1 MAAGYGRSGW
11 SSGKYGQPT
20 DINVTGVVGTGAV
33 GSVAVSTDHAIAVT
47 GVAGTGAV
55 GSVTATGGANVTVT
69 GVAGTGAVGS
79 VTVSTGVSV
88 SATGVAGTGAVGS
101 VTATGGATVTVTGVA
116 GTGSVGDVTTKLDF
130 TVYVTGESATG
141 SVASVLVWGLVDD
154 TLSEQQIKSLSP
166 IPRLVGKI
174 KKGRYELKN
183 AKTRAETAIKGRKK
197 AILNGKQAAA
207 NAKTGGGNAF
217 YINGVEAPTLT
228 LVKSGTYRF
237 DTSNSTTATHPFRFS
252 TTSDGT
258 HGGGSIYSDG
268 VTIVGTQGESGS
280 YIEITVASD
289 APTLHYFC
297 TSHSGMGGQINIG
310 YSTVDDSQSI
320 TWEDIAA

>member
-20 DINVTGVVGTGAV
+20 D
-33 GSVAVSTDHAIAVT
+33 
-47 GVAGTGAV
+47 
-55 GSVTATGGANVTVT
+55 
-69 GVAGTGAVGS
+69 
-79 VTVSTGVSV
+79 
-88 SATGVAGTGAVGS
+88 
-101 VTATGGATVTVTGVA
+101 
-116 GTGSVGDVTTKLDF
+116 
-130 TVYVTGESATG
+130 
-141 SVASVLVWGLVDD
+141 
-154 TLSEQQIKSLSP
+154 
-166 IPRLVGKI
+166 
-174 KKGRYELKN
+174 
-183 AKTRAETAIKGRKK
+183 
-197 AILNGKQAAA
+197 
-207 NAKTGGGNAF
+207 

-228 LVKSGTYRF
+228 LVENGTYRF
-237 DTSNSTTATHPFRFS
+237 DTSDSTTAAYPFRFS

>member
-130 TVYVTGESATG
+130 TVSVTGVSATG
-141 SVASVLVWGLVDD
+141 EVAPVLIWGLVDD
-154 TLSEQQIKSLSP
+154 AQSITWSNVVSTFT
-166 IPRLVGKI
+166 VTV
-174 KKGRYELKN
+174 
-183 AKTRAETAIKGRKK
+183 A
-197 AILNGKQAAA
+197 
-207 NAKTGGGNAF
+207 AKTGGGNAF

>member
-101 VTATGGATVTVTGVA
+101 VTATGGATVTATGVA
-116 GTGSVGDVTTKLDF
+116 G
-130 TVYVTGESATG
+130 TG

-154 TLSEQQIKSLSP
+154 AQSITWSNVVSTFT
-166 IPRLVGKI
+166 VTV
-174 KKGRYELKN
+174 
-183 AKTRAETAIKGRKK
+183 A
-197 AILNGKQAAA
+197 
-207 NAKTGGGNAF
+207 AKTGGGNAF